1 MSRNNKEGRHEHP
14 YVAIYR
20 FMMRTPAWQALS
32 VGARAAF
39 FILKSN
45 YNTKAQNSVYLPA
58 RRGAKELNAN
68 KDTVRKW
75 MRELE
80 HYGFIIM
87 VEGAHLGV
95 QGTGKAARYRLTDSK
110 YAGKSATY
118 DFQNWDGVLFD
129 QQKQNPVLLGRTP
142 RPTRPD
148 KGKLAEMTQKGNKC
162 PAGPDKGNAMEC
174 PTGPDITSLTSSWT
188 KRRPEGEH
196 LKWSAPTVEEL
207 PWSDYWQ
214 GIYGELDRVAA

>member
-1 MSRNNKEGRHEHP
+1 MSRKEGRHEHP

-45 YNTKAQNSVYLPA
+45 YNTKAQNSVYLAA
-58 RRGAKELNAN
+58 RRGAKELNAH

-75 MRELE
+75 LRELE
-80 HYGFIIM
+80 FYGFIVM

-129 QQKQNPVLLGRTP
+129 PQKQNPVLLGRTP
-142 RPTRPD
+142 RPTGPD
-148 KGKLAEMTQKGNKC
+148 KGKVAEMTQIQGKC
-162 PAGPDKGNAMEC
+162 PTGPDKGNAMEC
-174 PTGPDITSLTSSWT
+174 PTKPDITSLTSSRS
-188 KRRPEGEH
+188 KRRLEVVRPQ
-196 LKWSAPTVEEL
+196 WSTPTVEEMH
-207 PWSDYWQ
+207 WSDYWAQ
-214 GIYGELDRVAA
+214 VYGDMARVAV